1 MEFTEVIKGRRSI
14 RKYEDKPID
23 EAVLREIAEMAA
35 YAPSWKNVQPTSYI
49 AITDSETKAKIAESC
64 GRAYEFNGK
73 TTDRA
78 AAVIAV
84 VTQKGISGFEKDGS
98 FSTSK
103 EDRWEVFDAGIATQT
118 FCLSAYEK
126 GVGTCIIGIF
136 NEDEIKEILGL
147 SDDYG
152 IAAIIA
158 AGYPEKEPAMP
169 PRKSVDEL
177 IKIV

>member
-14 RKYEDKPID
+14 RKYQEKPID
-23 EAVLREIAEMAA
+23 ENVLKEIAALAA

-49 AITDSETKAKIAESC
+49 AVTDAGTKAKIAESC

-73 TTDRA
+73 TTGRA
-78 AAVIAV
+78 AAVVAV
-84 VTQKGISGFEKDGS
+84 VTKKGISGFEKDGS

-103 EDRWEVFDAGIATQT
+103 EDRWEVFDAGIAAQT
-118 FCLSAYEK
+118 FCLAAYEK

-136 NEDEIKEILGL
+136 DEAEIKDILGL
-147 SDDYG
+147 SDEYG
-152 IAAIIA
+152 IAALIA

-169 PRKSVDEL
+169 PRKEVDEL